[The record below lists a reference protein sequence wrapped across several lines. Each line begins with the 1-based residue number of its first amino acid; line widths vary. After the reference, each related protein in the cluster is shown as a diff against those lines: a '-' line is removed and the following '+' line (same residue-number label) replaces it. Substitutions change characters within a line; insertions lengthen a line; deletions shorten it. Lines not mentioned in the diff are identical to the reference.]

1 MSGVVVGTTAALATG
16 YSIYQGENPAK
27 NNARPTA
34 KPAAANRKM
43 LAEAE
48 KQTEREAQQAN
59 RINKRYAESRR
70 CTGSY
75 GATRPLRAAGTMPTG
90 PQGVDLSAL
99 QLGRNTLLGQ

>member
-1 MSGVVVGTTAALATG
+1 MSGVVIGTTALLATG
-16 YSIYQGENPAK
+16 YSIHQGEQ
-27 NNARPTA
+27 ARSDQRKA
-34 KPAAANRKM
+34 NREAAAANEKM

-59 RINKRYAESRR
+59 RINKRYAES
-70 CTGSY
+70 G
-75 GATRPLRAAGTMPTG
+75 GALDLMAQRARSGAAGTMLTG